1 MMKIIFTSFFL
12 LLIGNYQISAQGLLD
27 SLDGITNQPK
37 QVEYTEATFKAPR
50 LVNGQTVELI
60 GNKEMALIIAHRFA
74 PISEGAYNFYGLTQ
88 NIIRLGV
95 DYGLLNRVNIGLGV
109 GSYQRTFDGFIKILF
124 FKQCHGSKSMPVTV
138 VLSSTAFISAEK
150 WQDPTKNNLFNSRL
164 FYSYQLLIARKF
176 SNRISIQVTPGIVH
190 RNLVKREID
199 QNNVYSIAAG
209 GRFKL
214 TKQLALNA
222 EYYYLLPGQTADD
235 FVNSFSLGFD
245 IETGGHVF
253 QLLFTNSISP
263 QEKVFIPETTH
274 KWRDGDVHFGF
285 NIIRVFGLSHAKK
298 V

>member
-1 MMKIIFTSFFL
+1 MRKIIFTSFFL

-60 GNKEMALIIAHRFA
+60 GKKEMAVIIAHRFA

-95 DYGLLNRVNIGLGV
+95 DYGLLNRVNLGLGV
-109 GSYQRTFDGFIKILF
+109 GSYQRTFDGFIKISLL
-124 FKQCHGSKSMPVTV
+124 KQCHGAKSIPVTV

-150 WQDPTKNNLFNSRL
+150 WQDPTKDNLFNSRL

-176 SNRISIQVTPGIVH
+176 SNRISLQLTPGLVH

-214 TKQLALNA
+214 SKRLALNA